1 MFQITL
7 SEPTATL
14 RWGKGG
20 YKLFLQL
27 VAKTNLCD
35 LSVPPFNVTDCKL
48 EQGSSKFVETD
59 QENVNVPLGEN
70 LQSTLPMGWALK
82 STTKKRRFS
91 DEQKKYLLEIS
102 KRGTNGQK
110 S

>member
-27 VAKTNLCD
+27 VAKTNLSD
-35 LSVPPFNVTDCKL
+35 LSVPPFNVTDC
-48 EQGSSKFVETD
+48 SSTNDLYLPPGKYKQLYMNTFGYSSVKIWNTLSANIRE
-59 QENVNVPLGEN
+59 
-70 LQSTLPMGWALK
+70 STSLK
-82 STTKKRRFS
+82 DFKR
-91 DEQKKYLLEIS
+91 KYL
-102 KRGTNGQK
+102 TNYFLTSNK
-110 S
+110 